1 MEDFR
6 TLEGASALFQSVDGI
21 SVQNNIFVV
30 FKNTTREGMKAGL
43 AGGLAGGLLS
53 AGLPS
58 VIVKT
63 GKAAETVLEGKF
75 TGLLINQTENG
86 LGIIPMHQKGLQLT
100 LNADKLEPEP
110 ENYIFIGN
118 EAISEI
124 KVKNFNIFNK
134 KVQKVNIAVDKYKL
148 YLMARISEKSIPYQQ
163 ENFAKF
169 MDQYKAKK

>member
-6 TLEGASALFQSVDGI
+6 TLEGASALFKSVDGI
-21 SVQNNIFVV
+21 SAQNNIFVV
-30 FKNTTREGMKAGL
+30 YKNTTREGMKAGL
-43 AGGLAGGLLS
+43 AGGLAGGMLS
-53 AGLPS
+53 AGLPG
-58 VIVKT
+58 VIIKT

-118 EAISEI
+118 EAISEV

-134 KVQKVNIAVDKYKL
+134 KVQKINIAVDKYKL
-148 YLMARISEKSIPYQQ
+148 YLMARITEKNIPYQQ
-163 ENFAKF
+163 ENFTKF

>member
-1 MEDFR
+1 MADYK
-6 TLEGASALFQSVDGI
+6 TLEGASELFQSVDGL
-21 SVQNNIFVV
+21 SVQNNIFLVY
-30 FKNTTREGMKAGL
+30 KNTTREGMKAGL
-43 AGGLAGGLLS
+43 AGGLAGGLMS
-53 AGLPS
+53 AGLPG
-58 VIVKT
+58 VIIKT

-124 KVKNFNIFNK
+124 KIKNFNIFNK
-134 KVQKVNIAVDKYKL
+134 KVQKVNIFVDKYKL
-148 YLMARISEKSIPYQQ
+148 YLMARISEKNIPYQQ
-163 ENFAKF
+163 ENFTKF
-169 MDQYKAKK
+169 MNQYKTK

>member
-53 AGLPS
+53 AGLPG

-148 YLMARISEKSIPYQQ
+148 YLMARISEKNIPYQQ
-163 ENFAKF
+163 ENFTKF

>member
-6 TLEGASALFQSVDGI
+6 TLEGAAALFKSVDGI
-21 SVQNNIFVV
+21 SAQNNIFVV
-30 FKNTTREGMKAGL
+30 FKNTNREGMKAGL
-43 AGGLAGGLLS
+43 AGGLAGGMIA
-53 AGLPS
+53 AGLPG

-63 GKAAETVLEGKF
+63 GKSAQNVLEGKF

-110 ENYIFIGN
+110 ENYIFIEN
-118 EAISEI
+118 NAISEI
-124 KVKNFNIFNK
+124 KIKNFNIFNK
-134 KVQKVNIAVDKYKL
+134 KVQTIKISVDKYKL
-148 YLMARISEKSIPYQQ
+148 YLMARIAEKNIPYQQ

-169 MDQYKAKK
+169 MNQYKTK

>member
-53 AGLPS
+53 AGLPG

>member
-6 TLEGASALFQSVDGI
+6 TLEGATALFQSVDGI
-21 SVQNNIFVV
+21 SAQNNIFVV
-30 FKNTTREGMKAGL
+30 FKNTNREGMKAGL
-43 AGGLAGGLLS
+43 AGGMMA
-53 AGLPS
+53 AGLPG
-58 VIVKT
+58 IIIRN
-63 GKAAETVLEGKF
+63 GNAAGAVLGGNF
-75 TGLLINQTENG
+75 TGLLINQTEKG
-86 LGIIPMHQKGLQLT
+86 LGIIPMHQKGLQ

-148 YLMARISEKSIPYQQ
+148 YLMARISEKNIPYQQ
-163 ENFAKF
+163 ENFTKF

>member
-1 MEDFR
+1 MADYK
-6 TLEGASALFQSVDGI
+6 TLEGASELFQSVDGL
-21 SVQNNIFVV
+21 SAQNNIFLVY
-30 FKNTTREGMKAGL
+30 KNTTREGMKAGL
-43 AGGLAGGLLS
+43 AGGLAGGLMS
-53 AGLPS
+53 AGLPG
-58 VIVKT
+58 VIIKT

-124 KVKNFNIFNK
+124 KIKNFNIFNK
-134 KVQKVNIAVDKYKL
+134 KVQKVNIFVDKYKL
-148 YLMARISEKSIPYQQ
+148 YLMARISEKNIPYQQ
-163 ENFAKF
+163 ENFTKF
-169 MDQYKAKK
+169 MNQYKTK